1 MDKVTGQLV
10 DGGVALETQA
20 ALANLRAILEASGS
34 GIERVVKTTIFV
46 QNLEEF
52 GTVNDEYKKG
62 GAKVTSRLTANI
74 KQSIDFRSFRQCS
87 PTISRPDRPYRWP
100 SCR

>member
-1 MDKVTGQLV
+1 MYVSGCLGMDKVTGQLV
-10 DGGVALETQA
+10 AGGVAKETQA

-46 QNLEEF
+46 QNLDEF

-62 GAKVTSRLTANI
+62 GGR
-74 KQSIDFRSFRQCS
+74 QSIYS
-87 PTISRPDRPYRWP
+87 
-100 SCR
+100 